1 MAGAQMFVRAP
12 ARQGSGRGDHHA
24 NEFRQRVSVGP
35 RNNGLV
41 GYAARVEPT
50 DSVLRNVDRKTLVF
64 LASIFFLAQ
73 ASVMTRMLLFVAQ
86 GRHKLFC
93 AQFALVARIAPL
105 RMM

>member
-1 MAGAQMFVRAP
+1 M
-12 ARQGSGRGDHHA
+12 
-24 NEFRQRVSVGP
+24 
-35 RNNGLV
+35 
-41 GYAARVEPT
+41 
-50 DSVLRNVDRKTLVF
+50 LRNVDRKTLVF